1 MKNTKIK
8 APREFY
14 SFAVLFGAE
23 GPRGKKDEREWI
35 ATVLLRFDRGGKIV
49 LREFLADLLLQ
60 KPDEADLQE
69 LWNSTDSNFWIVGH
83 QGIDG
88 ARLFL
93 TTIWEQVDRD
103 LTTKAGARPRHEKPE
118 T

>member
-1 MKNTKIK
+1 MKKTKIK

-35 ATVLLRFDRGGKIV
+35 ATVLLRFDRAGKIV

-69 LWNSTDSNFWIVGH
+69 LWNSTDS
-83 QGIDG
+83 
-88 ARLFL
+88 
-93 TTIWEQVDRD
+93 TTGSSGTR
-103 LTTKAGARPRHEKPE
+103 G
-118 T
+118 

>member
-1 MKNTKIK
+1 
-8 APREFY
+8 
-14 SFAVLFGAE
+14 LH
-23 GPRGKKDEREWI
+23 
-35 ATVLLRFDRGGKIV
+35 FDRPRKV
-49 LREFLADLLLQ
+49 ALRKFLADLLLQ

-69 LWNSTDSNFWIVGH
+69 LWNSTDSNYWIVGH

-93 TTIWEQVDRD
+93 TTVWEQVDRN
-103 LTTKAGARPRHEKPE
+103 LTDKAGARPRHKKSK